1 MKKMFFVIVALL
13 CVTQIVSAT
22 EIKDATLKEQGK
34 QNEASTIAW
43 LRSDNPDADLI
54 TMSVSQ
60 FNKGFKVCLEE
71 FNKKYKTFRE
81 ITDDV
86 INDEIIPEL
95 YTADLDKNKL
105 YTVSY
110 WDVVNKKWGRWTRKA
125 KPGETGLFY
134 PGWEEP
140 VLSVYCWNFG
150 YPSSAPVAPVIKPAE
165 RQEQK
170 QEYVFIPGTTKVIE
184 HGTDTVKE
192 TFSTYKEVE
201 RNSYNKINNQTFT
214 LEAQQASYVQS
225 GCNHQQVQQC
235 NHQVQQASCNH
246 QQVQQDCGCREDY
259 SCQGHKKVKNK
270 KPFFNTTGGKLL
282 LFGAGVV
289 TGAVLE
295 NNTNINW
302 PGGRRTL
309 QGQVVTHGPLNLLP
323 VSNPVIF
330 THGPLN

>member
-1 MKKMFFVIVALL
+1 MFLFVQIVTLL
-13 CVTQIVSAT
+13 CATQIVNAT

-54 TMSVSQ
+54 TMSVNH
-60 FNKGFKVCLEE
+60 FNKGFKACLEE
-71 FNKKYKTFRE
+71 FNKKYKTFLE

-86 INDEIIPEL
+86 INDKIIPEL

-110 WDVVNKKWGRWTRKA
+110 WDLVNKKWGRWTRKA
-125 KPGETGLFY
+125 KSGETGLFF

-140 VLSVYCWNFG
+140 ILSVYCWNFG
-150 YPSSAPVAPVIKPAE
+150 YPNSSPVAPVIKPAE

-170 QEYVFIPGTTKVIE
+170 QEYVYIPGTTKVIE

-192 TFSTYKEVE
+192 IFSTYKEVE
-201 RNSYNKINNQTFT
+201 RNTFNKINNQTFT

-225 GCNHQQVQQC
+225 GCNHQQAQQC

-246 QQVQQDCGCREDY
+246 QQPRQDCGCREDY

-295 NNTNINW
+295 NNTNINLF
-302 PGGRRTL
+302 GGRNAL